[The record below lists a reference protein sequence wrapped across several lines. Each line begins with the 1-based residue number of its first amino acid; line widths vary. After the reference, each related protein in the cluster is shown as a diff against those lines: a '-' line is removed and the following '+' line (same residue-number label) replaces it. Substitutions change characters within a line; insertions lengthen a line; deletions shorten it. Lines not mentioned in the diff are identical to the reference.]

1 MTKKSQKFSKEWL
14 MKQVHKDQQEVQ
26 QQKNKI
32 IEEIKLV
39 DKINIRNST
48 KKPVKKVKKEVK
60 KDTLWTRLKKVIGH

>member
-1 MTKKSQKFSKEWL
+1 